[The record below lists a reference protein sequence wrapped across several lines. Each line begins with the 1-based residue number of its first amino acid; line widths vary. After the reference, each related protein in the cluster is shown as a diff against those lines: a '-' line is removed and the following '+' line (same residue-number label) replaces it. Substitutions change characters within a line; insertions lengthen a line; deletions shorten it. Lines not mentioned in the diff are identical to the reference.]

1 MTDNSIRKM
10 ITHTIDT
17 LPVPWEQLWVIF
29 RRVIQLMRD
38 PQKAIEEKTENQ
50 NESKKVIEEENERRR
65 KGLCSVQNA
74 EVKLKKKVRC
84 FVQTVDKDFRW
95 ERKWCHL
102 YLPRKII

>member
-50 NESKKVIEEENERRR
+50 NESKKVI
-65 KGLCSVQNA
+65 
-74 EVKLKKKVRC
+74 
-84 FVQTVDKDFRW
+84 
-95 ERKWCHL
+95 
-102 YLPRKII
+102 

>member
-50 NESKKVIEEENERRR
+50 NESKKVIEEEMKEGGNDYVLFKMR
-65 KGLCSVQNA
+65 K
-74 EVKLKKKVRC
+74 
-84 FVQTVDKDFRW
+84 
-95 ERKWCHL
+95 
-102 YLPRKII
+102 

>member
-38 PQKAIEEKTENQ
+38 PQKAIEE
-50 NESKKVIEEENERRR
+50 ENERRR
-65 KGLCSVQNA
+65 K
-74 EVKLKKKVRC
+74 
-84 FVQTVDKDFRW
+84 
-95 ERKWCHL
+95 
-102 YLPRKII
+102 